1 MHNFISLLFTAL
13 LVITAFAQ
21 PLPDSIKSEIRLR
34 TYVESENVPLNREVV
49 YHLEL
54 SWQGDLSRYNIFEII
69 EPTITNLS
77 TRGSG
82 SSNKVRT
89 TSDGGMV
96 SVKDITFYFR
106 PLEMGM
112 AYIDGVIIRYHDS
125 VEGKDESLISSRI
138 GVKIDE
144 PLPESSKNGIMTG
157 VAGGLLAFLLVV
169 LAFLLFLRYKK
180 RQKEA
185 ISRALSDMS
194 ETIEDKYLRLLKE
207 TIHLNTDN
215 IKDSLSDL
223 THLLSGYFSEYYHI
237 PALNMSDDDL
247 INALS
252 EKKLSD
258 NSLQKIKDFYSK
270 ANRVKF
276 AGESA
281 DESEFHRFY
290 DTVELVLESQRSR
303 NTGSVIPIKSGNEK
317 L

>member
-1 MHNFISLLFTAL
+1 MVFTAL
-13 LVITAFAQ
+13 AQ

-54 SWQGDLSRYNIFEII
+54 IWQGDLSRYKIFEII
-69 EPTITNLS
+69 EPAISNLS

-89 TSDGGMV
+89 RPDGGMV

-112 AYIDGVIIRYHDS
+112 AYIDGVIIRYHDV

-138 GVKIDE
+138 GVKINE
-144 PLPESSKNGIMTG
+144 PLPESSKNGTITG
-157 VAGGLLAFLLVV
+157 VAGGLFALFLVV
-169 LAFLLFLRYKK
+169 VALILFLRYKK
-180 RQKEA
+180 RRKETL
-185 ISRALSDMS
+185 SRALSDMS
-194 ETIEDKYLRLLKE
+194 ETVEEKYLRLLKE

-223 THLLSGYFSEYYHI
+223 THLLTGYFSEYYHI
-237 PALNMSDDDL
+237 PALNMSNDDL

-252 EKKLSD
+252 EKEFSD
-258 NSLQKIKDFYSK
+258 DLLQKIKDFYSK

-281 DESEFHRFY
+281 DESEFHRLY
-290 DTVELVLESQRSR
+290 DTVEFLLENQRSL
-303 NTGSVIPIKSGNEK
+303 NNGSVPHLRDMEK
-317 L
+317 